1 MDGLL
6 SIIIEAIRKHLAK
19 LEEERP
25 RHYTVEEYRAP
36 VLGTQLKSHRRKHN
50 YD

>member
-6 SIIIEAIRKHLAK
+6 IIIEAVKKHLAK
-19 LEEERP
+19 LKEERP

>member
-6 SIIIEAIRKHLAK
+6 IIIEAVKKYLAK
-19 LEEERP
+19 LKEERP
-25 RHYTVEEYRAP
+25 RRYTVEEYRAP